1 MADKLIGSLIHGDH
15 PEPKKAPGLIEALKV
30 PVSIG
35 MFLLVSGGLL
45 YSFINYREESRV
57 RRFLESVGAAAYD
70 TAYTMWDADERYQM
84 KDFLLDW
91 GQDGFYTKGPV
102 NFDICDSNS
111 SGATVVVYARIDG
124 SNPVAIMVDKENLL
138 LSYSPDNKY
147 TSGMISRFA
156 GCLP

>member
-1 MADKLIGSLIHGDH
+1 MTEKLIGSLIHGDH
-15 PEPKKAPGLIEALKV
+15 PEPRKARSLMESLKV

-35 MFLLVSGGLL
+35 IFVLLVGGLL
-45 YSFINYREESRV
+45 YKFINYPEESRV
-57 RRFLESVGAAAYD
+57 TAFLESVADGQYDEAY
-70 TAYTMWDADERYQM
+70 AMWDGDERYQM

-102 NFDICDSNS
+102 DFDVCDSNS
-111 SGATVVVYARIDG
+111 SGSAVVVYARIDG
-124 SNPVAIMVDKENLL
+124 SHPVAMMVDKETHL

-147 TSGMISRFA
+147 ITGMVSRFA